1 MKVILL
7 QDVKGQ
13 GKKGDLINASDGYAR
28 NFLLPRKLA
37 KEADAGSIKQ
47 IEIQKESE
55 AFHIAEE
62 KRKAEETRAFLSG
75 KSIRFKTTG
84 GADGRRRYG
93 KGCKRK
99 DRLRTGARYRQA
111 SYHHFRHDKN
121 NRRIYRQDQALSG
134 DFRRAEAY
142 RGGMIKFFGSIY
154 NGGT

>member
-84 GADGRRRYG
+84 GADGRLYG
-93 KGCKRK
+93 AVTAKDVSEKIGSELGLNIDKRLITISDTIK
-99 DRLRTGARYRQA
+99 TTGEYTV
-111 SYHHFRHDKN
+111 
-121 NRRIYRQDQALSG
+121 RIKLFQGIS
-134 DFRRAEAY
+134 AELKLIVEA
-142 RGGMIKFFGSIY
+142 
-154 NGGT
+154 

>member
-84 GADGRRRYG
+84 GADGRLYG
-93 KGCKRK
+93 AVTAKDVSEKIGSELGLDIDKRLITISDTIK
-99 DRLRTGARYRQA
+99 TTGEYTVRIK
-111 SYHHFRHDKN
+111 HFQG
-121 NRRIYRQDQALSG
+121 IS
-134 DFRRAEAY
+134 AELKLIVEA
-142 RGGMIKFFGSIY
+142 
-154 NGGT
+154 

>member
-55 AFHIAEE
+55 AFHLAEE
-62 KRKAEETRAFLSG
+62 KRKAEETKAFLSG

-84 GADGRRRYG
+84 GADGRLYG
-93 KGCKRK
+93 AVTAKDVSEKIGSELGLDIDKRLITISDTIK
-99 DRLRTGARYRQA
+99 TTGEYTV
-111 SYHHFRHDKN
+111 
-121 NRRIYRQDQALSG
+121 RIKLFQGIS
-134 DFRRAEAY
+134 AELKLIVEA
-142 RGGMIKFFGSIY
+142 
-154 NGGT
+154 

>member
-62 KRKAEETRAFLSG
+62 KRKAEETGAFLSG

-84 GADGRRRYG
+84 GADGRLYG
-93 KGCKRK
+93 AVTAKDVSEKIGSELGLDIDKRLITISDTIK
-99 DRLRTGARYRQA
+99 TTGEYTV
-111 SYHHFRHDKN
+111 
-121 NRRIYRQDQALSG
+121 RIKLFQGIS
-134 DFRRAEAY
+134 AELKLIVEA
-142 RGGMIKFFGSIY
+142 
-154 NGGT
+154 

>member
-13 GKKGDLINASDGYAR
+13 DKKGDLINASDGYAR

-84 GADGRRRYG
+84 GADGRLYG
-93 KGCKRK
+93 AVTAKDVSEKIGSELGLDIDKRLITISDTIK
-99 DRLRTGARYRQA
+99 TTGEYTV
-111 SYHHFRHDKN
+111 
-121 NRRIYRQDQALSG
+121 RIKLFQGIS
-134 DFRRAEAY
+134 AELKLIVEA
-142 RGGMIKFFGSIY
+142 
-154 NGGT
+154 

>member
-84 GADGRRRYG
+84 GADGRLYG
-93 KGCKRK
+93 AVTAKDVSEKIGSELGLDIDKRLITISDTIK
-99 DRLRTGARYRQA
+99 TTGEYTV
-111 SYHHFRHDKN
+111 
-121 NRRIYRQDQALSG
+121 RIQLFQGIS
-134 DFRRAEAY
+134 AELKLIVEA
-142 RGGMIKFFGSIY
+142 
-154 NGGT
+154 

>member
-75 KSIRFKTTG
+75 KSIRFRTTG
-84 GADGRRRYG
+84 GADGRLYG
-93 KGCKRK
+93 AVTAKDVSEKIGSELGLDIDKRLITISDTIK
-99 DRLRTGARYRQA
+99 TTGEYTV
-111 SYHHFRHDKN
+111 
-121 NRRIYRQDQALSG
+121 RIKLFQGIS
-134 DFRRAEAY
+134 AELKLIVEA
-142 RGGMIKFFGSIY
+142 
-154 NGGT
+154 

>member
-55 AFHIAEE
+55 AFHIAEG

-84 GADGRRRYG
+84 GADGRLYG
-93 KGCKRK
+93 AVTAKDVSEKIGSELGLDIDKRLITISDTIK
-99 DRLRTGARYRQA
+99 TTGEYTV
-111 SYHHFRHDKN
+111 
-121 NRRIYRQDQALSG
+121 RIKLFQGIS
-134 DFRRAEAY
+134 AELKLIVEA
-142 RGGMIKFFGSIY
+142 
-154 NGGT
+154 

>member
-13 GKKGDLINASDGYAR
+13 GKKGELINASDGYAR

-62 KRKAEETRAFLSG
+62 RKKAEETKAFLSG
-75 KSIRFKTTG
+75 KSIKFKTTG
-84 GADGRRRYG
+84 GADGRLYG
-93 KGCKRK
+93 AVTAKDISEKIASELGLDIDKRLISVSDTIK
-99 DRLRTGARYRQA
+99 TTGEYTV
-111 SYHHFRHDKN
+111 K
-121 NRRIYRQDQALSG
+121 IKLSQG
-134 DFRRAEAY
+134 ISAELKLIVEA
-142 RGGMIKFFGSIY
+142 
-154 NGGT
+154 

>member
-62 KRKAEETRAFLSG
+62 KRKDEETRAFLSG

-84 GADGRRRYG
+84 GADGRLYG
-93 KGCKRK
+93 AVTAKDVSEKIGSELGLDIDKRLITISDTIK
-99 DRLRTGARYRQA
+99 TTGEYTV
-111 SYHHFRHDKN
+111 
-121 NRRIYRQDQALSG
+121 RIKLFQGIS
-134 DFRRAEAY
+134 AELKLIVEA
-142 RGGMIKFFGSIY
+142 
-154 NGGT
+154 

>member
-62 KRKAEETRAFLSG
+62 KRKAEETKAFLSG

-84 GADGRRRYG
+84 GADGRLYG
-93 KGCKRK
+93 AVTAKDVSEKIGSELGLDIDKRLITISDTIK
-99 DRLRTGARYRQA
+99 TTGEYTV
-111 SYHHFRHDKN
+111 
-121 NRRIYRQDQALSG
+121 RIKLFQGIS
-134 DFRRAEAY
+134 AELKLIVEA
-142 RGGMIKFFGSIY
+142 
-154 NGGT
+154 

>member
-84 GADGRRRYG
+84 GADGRLYG
-93 KGCKRK
+93 AVTAKDVSEKIGSELGLDIDKRLITVSDTIK
-99 DRLRTGARYRQA
+99 TTGEYTV
-111 SYHHFRHDKN
+111 
-121 NRRIYRQDQALSG
+121 RIKLFQGIS
-134 DFRRAEAY
+134 AELKLIVEA
-142 RGGMIKFFGSIY
+142 
-154 NGGT
+154 

>member
-84 GADGRRRYG
+84 GADGRLYG
-93 KGCKRK
+93 AVTAKDVSEKIGSELGLDIDKRLITISDTIK
-99 DRLRTGARYRQA
+99 TTGEYTV
-111 SYHHFRHDKN
+111 
-121 NRRIYRQDQALSG
+121 RIKLFHGIS
-134 DFRRAEAY
+134 AELKLIVEA
-142 RGGMIKFFGSIY
+142 
-154 NGGT
+154 

>member
-13 GKKGDLINASDGYAR
+13 GKKGELINASDGYAR

-62 KRKAEETRAFLSG
+62 KKKAEETKAFLSG
-75 KSIRFKTTG
+75 KSIKFKTTG
-84 GADGRRRYG
+84 GADGRLYG
-93 KGCKRK
+93 AVTAKDISEKIASELGLDIDKRLISVSDTIK
-99 DRLRTGARYRQA
+99 TTGEYTV
-111 SYHHFRHDKN
+111 K
-121 NRRIYRQDQALSG
+121 IKLSQG
-134 DFRRAEAY
+134 ISAELKLIVEA
-142 RGGMIKFFGSIY
+142 
-154 NGGT
+154 

>member
-75 KSIRFKTTG
+75 KSIRCKTTG
-84 GADGRRRYG
+84 GADGRLYG
-93 KGCKRK
+93 AVTAKDVSEKIGSELGLDIDKRLITISDTIK
-99 DRLRTGARYRQA
+99 TTGEYTV
-111 SYHHFRHDKN
+111 
-121 NRRIYRQDQALSG
+121 RIKLFQGIS
-134 DFRRAEAY
+134 AELKLIVEA
-142 RGGMIKFFGSIY
+142 
-154 NGGT
+154 

>member
-55 AFHIAEE
+55 AFHLAEE

-84 GADGRRRYG
+84 GADGRLYG
-93 KGCKRK
+93 AVTAKDVSEKIGSELGLDIDKRLITISDTIK
-99 DRLRTGARYRQA
+99 TTGEYTV
-111 SYHHFRHDKN
+111 
-121 NRRIYRQDQALSG
+121 RIKLFQGIS
-134 DFRRAEAY
+134 AELKLIVEA
-142 RGGMIKFFGSIY
+142 
-154 NGGT
+154 

>member
-84 GADGRRRYG
+84 GADGRLYG
-93 KGCKRK
+93 SVTVKDVSEKIGSELGLDIDKRLITISDTIK
-99 DRLRTGARYRQA
+99 TTGEYTV
-111 SYHHFRHDKN
+111 
-121 NRRIYRQDQALSG
+121 RIKLFQGIS
-134 DFRRAEAY
+134 AELKLIVEA
-142 RGGMIKFFGSIY
+142 
-154 NGGT
+154 

>member
-84 GADGRRRYG
+84 CADGRLYG
-93 KGCKRK
+93 AVTAKDVSEKIGSELGLDIDKRLITISDTIK
-99 DRLRTGARYRQA
+99 TTGEYTV
-111 SYHHFRHDKN
+111 
-121 NRRIYRQDQALSG
+121 RIKLFQGIS
-134 DFRRAEAY
+134 AELKLIVEA
-142 RGGMIKFFGSIY
+142 
-154 NGGT
+154 

>member
-84 GADGRRRYG
+84 GADGRLYG
-93 KGCKRK
+93 AVTAKDVSEKIGSELGLDIDKRLITISDTIK
-99 DRLRTGARYRQA
+99 TTGEYTV
-111 SYHHFRHDKN
+111 
-121 NRRIYRQDQALSG
+121 RIKLFQGIS
-134 DFRRAEAY
+134 AELKLIVEA
-142 RGGMIKFFGSIY
+142 
-154 NGGT
+154 

>member
-1 MKVILL
+1 MKVILT
-7 QDVKGQ
+7 QDVKGL
-13 GKKGDLINASDGYAR
+13 GKKGELVNASDGYAR

-84 GADGRRRYG
+84 GADGRLYG
-93 KGCKRK
+93 AVTAKDVSEKIGSELGLDIDKRLITISDTIK
-99 DRLRTGARYRQA
+99 TTGEYTV
-111 SYHHFRHDKN
+111 
-121 NRRIYRQDQALSG
+121 RIKLFQGIS
-134 DFRRAEAY
+134 AELKLIVEA
-142 RGGMIKFFGSIY
+142 
-154 NGGT
+154 

>member
-62 KRKAEETRAFLSG
+62 KRKAEETKAFLSG
-75 KSIRFKTTG
+75 KSIRFKTIG
-84 GADGRRRYG
+84 GADGRLYG
-93 KGCKRK
+93 AVTAKDVSEKIDSELGLDIDKRLITISDTIK
-99 DRLRTGARYRQA
+99 TTGEYTV
-111 SYHHFRHDKN
+111 
-121 NRRIYRQDQALSG
+121 RIKLFQGIS
-134 DFRRAEAY
+134 AELKLIVEA
-142 RGGMIKFFGSIY
+142 
-154 NGGT
+154 

>member
-84 GADGRRRYG
+84 GADGRLYG
-93 KGCKRK
+93 AVTAKDVSEKIGSELGLDVDKRLITISDTIK
-99 DRLRTGARYRQA
+99 TTGEYTV
-111 SYHHFRHDKN
+111 
-121 NRRIYRQDQALSG
+121 RIKLFQGIS
-134 DFRRAEAY
+134 AELKLIVEA
-142 RGGMIKFFGSIY
+142 
-154 NGGT
+154 

>member
-84 GADGRRRYG
+84 GADGRLYG
-93 KGCKRK
+93 AVTAKDVSEKIGSELGLYIDKRLITISDTIK
-99 DRLRTGARYRQA
+99 TTGEYTV
-111 SYHHFRHDKN
+111 
-121 NRRIYRQDQALSG
+121 RIKLFQGIS
-134 DFRRAEAY
+134 AELKLIVEA
-142 RGGMIKFFGSIY
+142 
-154 NGGT
+154 

>member
-84 GADGRRRYG
+84 GADGRLYG
-93 KGCKRK
+93 AVTAKDVSEKIGSELGLDIDKRLITISGTIK
-99 DRLRTGARYRQA
+99 TTGEYTV
-111 SYHHFRHDKN
+111 
-121 NRRIYRQDQALSG
+121 RIKLFQGIS
-134 DFRRAEAY
+134 AELKLIVEA
-142 RGGMIKFFGSIY
+142 
-154 NGGT
+154 

>member
-37 KEADAGSIKQ
+37 KDADAGSIKQ

-84 GADGRRRYG
+84 GADGRLYG
-93 KGCKRK
+93 AVTAKDVSEKIGSELGLDIDKRLITISDTIK
-99 DRLRTGARYRQA
+99 TTGEYTV
-111 SYHHFRHDKN
+111 
-121 NRRIYRQDQALSG
+121 RIKLFQGIS
-134 DFRRAEAY
+134 AELKLIVEA
-142 RGGMIKFFGSIY
+142 
-154 NGGT
+154 

>member
-37 KEADAGSIKQ
+37 KEADAGAIKQ
-47 IEIQKESE
+47 REIQKEGE

-84 GADGRRRYG
+84 GADGRLYG
-93 KGCKRK
+93 AVTAKDVSEKIGSELGLDIDKRLITISDTIK
-99 DRLRTGARYRQA
+99 TTGEYTV
-111 SYHHFRHDKN
+111 
-121 NRRIYRQDQALSG
+121 RIKLFQGIS
-134 DFRRAEAY
+134 AELKLIVEA
-142 RGGMIKFFGSIY
+142 
-154 NGGT
+154 

>member
-62 KRKAEETRAFLSG
+62 KRKAEETKAFLSG

-84 GADGRRRYG
+84 GADGRLYG
-93 KGCKRK
+93 AVTAKDVSEKIGSELGLNIDKRLITISDTIK
-99 DRLRTGARYRQA
+99 TTGEYTV
-111 SYHHFRHDKN
+111 
-121 NRRIYRQDQALSG
+121 RIKLFQGIS
-134 DFRRAEAY
+134 AELKLIVEA
-142 RGGMIKFFGSIY
+142 
-154 NGGT
+154 

>member
-84 GADGRRRYG
+84 GADGRLYG
-93 KGCKRK
+93 AVTAKDVSEKIGSELGLDIGKRLITISDTIK
-99 DRLRTGARYRQA
+99 TTGEYTV
-111 SYHHFRHDKN
+111 
-121 NRRIYRQDQALSG
+121 RIKLFQGIS
-134 DFRRAEAY
+134 AELKLIVEA
-142 RGGMIKFFGSIY
+142 
-154 NGGT
+154 

>member
-62 KRKAEETRAFLSG
+62 ERKAEETRAFLSG

-84 GADGRRRYG
+84 GADGRLYG
-93 KGCKRK
+93 AVTAKDVSEKIGSELGLDIDKRLITISDTIK
-99 DRLRTGARYRQA
+99 TTGEYTV
-111 SYHHFRHDKN
+111 
-121 NRRIYRQDQALSG
+121 RIKLFQGIS
-134 DFRRAEAY
+134 AELKLIVEA
-142 RGGMIKFFGSIY
+142 
-154 NGGT
+154 

>member
-62 KRKAEETRAFLSG
+62 KRKAEETKAFLSG

-84 GADGRRRYG
+84 GADGRLYG
-93 KGCKRK
+93 AVTAKGVSEKIGSELGLNIDKRLITISDTIK
-99 DRLRTGARYRQA
+99 TTGEYTV
-111 SYHHFRHDKN
+111 
-121 NRRIYRQDQALSG
+121 RIKLFQGIS
-134 DFRRAEAY
+134 AELKLIVEA
-142 RGGMIKFFGSIY
+142 
-154 NGGT
+154 

>member
-37 KEADAGSIKQ
+37 KEADAGSLKQ

-84 GADGRRRYG
+84 GADGRLYG
-93 KGCKRK
+93 AVTAKDVSEKIGSELGLDIDKRLITISDTIK
-99 DRLRTGARYRQA
+99 TTGEYTV
-111 SYHHFRHDKN
+111 
-121 NRRIYRQDQALSG
+121 RIKLFQGIS
-134 DFRRAEAY
+134 AELKLIVEA
-142 RGGMIKFFGSIY
+142 
-154 NGGT
+154 

>member
-62 KRKAEETRAFLSG
+62 KRKADETRAFLSG

-84 GADGRRRYG
+84 GADGRLYG
-93 KGCKRK
+93 AVTAKDVSEKIGSELGLDIDKRLITISDTIK
-99 DRLRTGARYRQA
+99 TTGEYTV
-111 SYHHFRHDKN
+111 
-121 NRRIYRQDQALSG
+121 RIKLFQGIS
-134 DFRRAEAY
+134 AELKLIVEA
-142 RGGMIKFFGSIY
+142 
-154 NGGT
+154 

>member
-75 KSIRFKTTG
+75 KSIRFNTTG
-84 GADGRRRYG
+84 GADGRLYG
-93 KGCKRK
+93 AVTAKDVSEKIGSELGLDIDKRLITISDTIK
-99 DRLRTGARYRQA
+99 TTGEYTV
-111 SYHHFRHDKN
+111 
-121 NRRIYRQDQALSG
+121 RIKLFQGIS
-134 DFRRAEAY
+134 AELKLIVEA
-142 RGGMIKFFGSIY
+142 
-154 NGGT
+154 

>member
-84 GADGRRRYG
+84 GADGRLYG
-93 KGCKRK
+93 AVTAKDVSDKIGSELGLDIDKRLITISDTIK
-99 DRLRTGARYRQA
+99 TTGEYTV
-111 SYHHFRHDKN
+111 
-121 NRRIYRQDQALSG
+121 RIKLFQGIS
-134 DFRRAEAY
+134 AELKLIVEA
-142 RGGMIKFFGSIY
+142 
-154 NGGT
+154 

>member
-84 GADGRRRYG
+84 GADGRLYG
-93 KGCKRK
+93 AVTTKDVSEKIGSELGLDIDKRLITISDTIK
-99 DRLRTGARYRQA
+99 TTGEYTV
-111 SYHHFRHDKN
+111 
-121 NRRIYRQDQALSG
+121 RIKLFQGIS
-134 DFRRAEAY
+134 AELKLIVEA
-142 RGGMIKFFGSIY
+142 
-154 NGGT
+154 

>member
-62 KRKAEETRAFLSG
+62 KRKAEETSAFLSG

-84 GADGRRRYG
+84 GADGRLYG
-93 KGCKRK
+93 AVTAKDVSEKIGSELGLDIDKRLITISDTIK
-99 DRLRTGARYRQA
+99 TTGEYTV
-111 SYHHFRHDKN
+111 
-121 NRRIYRQDQALSG
+121 RIKLFQGIS
-134 DFRRAEAY
+134 AELKLIVEA
-142 RGGMIKFFGSIY
+142 
-154 NGGT
+154 

>member
-55 AFHIAEE
+55 AFHIAED

-84 GADGRRRYG
+84 GADGRLYG
-93 KGCKRK
+93 AVTAKDVSEKIGSELGLDIDKRLITISDTIK
-99 DRLRTGARYRQA
+99 TTGEYTV
-111 SYHHFRHDKN
+111 
-121 NRRIYRQDQALSG
+121 RIKLFQGIS
-134 DFRRAEAY
+134 AELKLIVEA
-142 RGGMIKFFGSIY
+142 
-154 NGGT
+154 

>member
-13 GKKGDLINASDGYAR
+13 GKKGELINASDGYAR

-62 KRKAEETRAFLSG
+62 KKKAEETKAFLSG
-75 KSIRFKTTG
+75 KSIKFKTTG
-84 GADGRRRYG
+84 GADGRLYG
-93 KGCKRK
+93 AVTAKDISEKIASELGLDIDKRLISVSDTIK
-99 DRLRTGARYRQA
+99 TTGEYTV
-111 SYHHFRHDKN
+111 K
-121 NRRIYRQDQALSG
+121 IKLSQG
-134 DFRRAEAY
+134 ISADLKLIVEA
-142 RGGMIKFFGSIY
+142 
-154 NGGT
+154 